1 MTFIKYNKA
10 WFKNN
15 TEEFDLVFSQEV
27 LYTIRDLEEHAKEM
41 FNILKPD
48 GYYFATM
55 GSHIP
60 NPLWSLRRDI
70 IARTF

>member
-1 MTFIKYNKA
+1 MQKK
-10 WFKNN
+10 W
-15 TEEFDLVFSQEV
+15 
-27 LYTIRDLEEHAKEM
+27 

-55 GSHIP
+55 GSHIQ

-70 IARTF
+70 IRKEYKEGKCHYFAYD